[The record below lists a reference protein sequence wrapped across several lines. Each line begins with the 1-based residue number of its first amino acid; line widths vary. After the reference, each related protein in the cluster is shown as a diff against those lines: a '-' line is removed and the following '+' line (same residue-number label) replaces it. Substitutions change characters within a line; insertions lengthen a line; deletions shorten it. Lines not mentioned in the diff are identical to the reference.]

1 MFDEELPQPKKPKPI
16 DLESFSIEDLEARIL
31 HLEGE
36 IEHAK
41 AMIKSKKASLDAA
54 NAIFGN
60 HNR

>member
-36 IEHAK
+36 IVHAK
-41 AMIKSKKASLDAA
+41 TMIQSKKASLDAA